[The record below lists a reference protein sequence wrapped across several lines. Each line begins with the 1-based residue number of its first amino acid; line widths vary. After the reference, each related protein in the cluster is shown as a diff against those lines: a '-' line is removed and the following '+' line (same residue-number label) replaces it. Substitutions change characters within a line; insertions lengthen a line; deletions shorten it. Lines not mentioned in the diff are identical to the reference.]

1 MKDCMSYIGHKKD
14 QLCEILLVLGRGGVR
29 VSSLCSL
36 LGGLFPVGSYM
47 PKCKNLSQ
55 MIKPTDYEKKSWNM
69 DFFEENYVFESVLQ
83 EFFLNN
89 SYIDQ
94 SGNIA

>member
-1 MKDCMSYIGHKKD
+1 MMHNLGRKPHLRGPLMKDYMSYIGHKKD

-55 MIKPTDYEKKSWNM
+55 MIKPTDYEKKS
-69 DFFEENYVFESVLQ
+69 
-83 EFFLNN
+83 
-89 SYIDQ
+89 
-94 SGNIA
+94 

>member
-1 MKDCMSYIGHKKD
+1 MEDYMSYIGHKKD

-69 DFFEENYVFESVLQ
+69 DFFYENDVFENFNKK
-83 EFFLNN
+83 FFLKY
-89 SYIDQ
+89 SYIAQ

>member
-1 MKDCMSYIGHKKD
+1 
-14 QLCEILLVLGRGGVR
+14 
-29 VSSLCSL
+29 
-36 LGGLFPVGSYM
+36 M

-55 MIKPTDYEKKSWNM
+55 MFKLTDYEKKSWNM
-69 DFFEENYVFESVLQ
+69 DFFDENDVFEIPDKK
-83 EFFLNN
+83 FFLKY